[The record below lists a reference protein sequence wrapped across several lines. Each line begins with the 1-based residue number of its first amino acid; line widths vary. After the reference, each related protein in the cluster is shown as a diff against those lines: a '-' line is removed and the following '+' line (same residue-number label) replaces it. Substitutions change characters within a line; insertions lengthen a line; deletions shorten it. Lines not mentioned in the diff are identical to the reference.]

1 VQTLAAVFRRP
12 GADFEFELVEL
23 DQPRAD
29 EVLLRV
35 VGVGVCHTDVVF
47 RDMHESPLLLPAV
60 LGHEGAGIVESVGA
74 AVKKV
79 KPGDR
84 VVMTFRS
91 CGVCSTCKRGEPSY
105 CVEFIPMNLMGR
117 RLDGSCAVHDRGGA
131 DVGSNFFAQSS
142 FSQYA
147 LAYERNLVKVPDNA
161 PLELLGPL
169 GCGVQTG
176 AGATMRALACRRG
189 SSILILGGGAV
200 GLSAMLGAV
209 IQGCTTII
217 VSEPLESRRKLAL
230 TLGATHVINPN
241 TVGDV
246 PAAVRAILRGGVN
259 YAFDSTA
266 RAPVIADGINSL
278 ARRGAIGLVG
288 MPDDPNALL
297 SANMNLIVG
306 LGATIRGIVEGD
318 SNPDEFIPQLVDLF
332 MAGKFPVDKL
342 ITTYPMRDINRAV
355 ADQISGK
362 CVKAVLLPDS
372 SLPHSG

>member
-1 VQTLAAVFRRP
+1 MQTLAAVFRRP
-12 GADFEFELVEL
+12 RADFELELVEL
-23 DQPRAD
+23 DQPRED

-60 LGHEGAGIVESVGA
+60 LGHEGAGIVEKVGA

-79 KPGDR
+79 KAGDR

-91 CGVCSTCKRGEPSY
+91 CGVCTLCKGGEPAY
-105 CVEFIPMNLMGR
+105 CAEFMAMNLTGR
-117 RLDGSCAVHDRGGA
+117 RLDGSCAFHNLAGA
-131 DVGSNFFAQSS
+131 EIGSNFFAQSS

-147 LAYERNLVKVPDNA
+147 LAYERNLVKVPDTA
-161 PLELLGPL
+161 PLQLLGPL

-200 GLSAMLGAV
+200 GLSALLGAV
-209 IQGCTTII
+209 IQGCATII
-217 VSEPLESRRKLAL
+217 VSEPMESRRKLAL
-230 TLGATHVINPN
+230 TLGATHVIDPN
-241 TVGDV
+241 EVGEV
-246 PAAVRAILRGGVN
+246 PAAVRAILPDGVN

-266 RAPVIADGINSL
+266 RAVVIADGINSL

-297 SANMNLIVG
+297 SANMNRIVG

-332 MAGKFPVDKL
+332 VSGEFPFDKL
-342 ITTYPMRDINRAV
+342 ITTYPMSDINRAV
-355 ADQISGK
+355 ADQVSGK
-362 CVKAVLLPDS
+362 CVKAVLLPDAA
-372 SLPHSG
+372 